1 MDRGGGAVVVPT
13 RELRHITWQVLPAH
27 GMIRAVIPTLEQGP
41 ERLDAI
47 GMCHGIHVFAHRMF
61 HGCVL
66 ERQSIMRAGIIR
78 IHGRP
83 RTDSLDHELLQRG
96 AIGTRHH
103 GCTHAI
109 GRPIFQADHRRLAHD
124 ATPGVPSRAGVLGRL
139 LATHLGLVH
148 FHRSRVRVTSI
159 FPGASDSMRQVPG
172 GLPGHAQI
180 PMQFHA

>member
-1 MDRGGGAVVVPT
+1 MVGPWRRRGGCADP

-27 GMIRAVIPTLEQGP
+27 VMIRAVIPSLEQGP

-47 GMCHGIHVFAHRMF
+47 GMCHGIDVLARRMF
-61 HGCVL
+61 HGCVF
-66 ERQSIMRAGIIR
+66 ERQSIIRAGIIR

-109 GRPIFQADHRRLAHD
+109 GPIFRGPTTA
-124 ATPGVPSRAGVLGRL
+124 VNFAGVLGNERW
-139 LATHLGLVH
+139 
-148 FHRSRVRVTSI
+148 SRVQSI
-159 FPGASDSMRQVPG
+159 
-172 GLPGHAQI
+172 
-180 PMQFHA
+180 